1 MAVLGQM
8 QRRISNIKP
17 FPSAAPPRRAPG
29 VRFSRFSV
37 RFLFALII
45 LFALGSGRYDVCA
58 QPVSREYQLKAAFVY
73 NFAQF
78 TDWPEDVLADTSQP
92 FVIGVL
98 GTNYFGSALEEVVR
112 GETVRGHKLHV
123 EYYHAVEEIRTC
135 HILFIGQS
143 EDRRLEK
150 ILAALKGKPILT
162 VSDIDK
168 SAIRGVMVRF
178 LTENNKLRFRVNVD
192 SLAAS
197 HLTMSSKLLRVA
209 EVVSSEKKP

>member
-1 MAVLGQM
+1 MAVLGPM
-8 QRRISNIKP
+8 QRRISNVKP
-17 FPSAAPPRRAPG
+17 FPSAATSRQALG
-29 VRFSRFSV
+29 VRFSLFSV
-37 RFLFALII
+37 RFLPTLV
-45 LFALGSGRYDVCA
+45 LLLALGSGGYDVGA

-98 GTNYFGSALEEVVR
+98 GANYFGGALEEVVR

-135 HILFIGQS
+135 HILFISQS

-150 ILAALKGKPILT
+150 ILAVLKGKPILT

-168 SAIRGVMVRF
+168 SAIRGAMVRF
-178 LTENNKLRFRVNVD
+178 ITENNKLRFRVNVD
-192 SLAAS
+192 SLAAC

-209 EVVSSEKKP
+209 EIVPSEKKP